1 MSTDPFHALVRDGL
15 QAMNEGDTMLALIH
29 FKDAARI
36 RNPPLV
42 RSCLGYCLAKEKR
55 LYSKAIAMC
64 QSARQENP
72 EKSLH
77 YLNLGRIYLMA
88 GHKRSA
94 MATLRQG
101 LKMERNPAIIT
112 ELKELGVRKPPPLA
126 NLSREHLLNR
136 LLGKCLAVTHLR

>member
-1 MSTDPFHALVRDGL
+1 LRAVINYKFAAL
-15 QAMNEGDTMLALIH
+15 
-29 FKDAARI
+29 I
-36 RNPPLV
+36 RNPRLS
-42 RSCLGYCLAKEKR
+42 RSCIGFGVAKFKR

>member
-1 MSTDPFHALVRDGL
+1 M
-15 QAMNEGDTMLALIH
+15 EG
-29 FKDAARI
+29 ARSGT
-36 RNPPLV
+36 PPRV
-42 RSCLGYCLAKEKR
+42 ATSLGFGVAKYTR